1 MQAAMESPNR
11 KRIRTYFRNQKRV
24 PPRWTWISIVAG
36 LPLLWFYDKFLLIT
50 AGILAIAAGGLGLRH
65 WLRRAKDAEA
75 DLALEADLAHV
86 LQRATG
92 AAGLNTT
99 DLIREPI
106 LLTGPR
112 IWDVGKSRI
121 SFRAGKDGLIRHN
134 PVAVTCLFFTEKF
147 LDVYQCLWDL
157 ETGRLTDENTHE
169 YFYIDI
175 VSVDIQTRDRSF
187 TLSKTDRKQLE
198 SYEDL
203 TPLLRDNKLLLDDA
217 SIFTLSTTGGASVQ
231 HLLSAPGL
239 LDLTGTGAFAARGL
253 EEATQEI
260 RKLSR
265 ERRSD
270 DAGQSTS
277 PLK

>member
-1 MQAAMESPNR
+1 MEEPNR

-50 AGILAIAAGGLGLRH
+50 AGILAIAAGSLGLRH

-75 DLALEADLAHV
+75 DQALEADLVHV

-92 AAGLNTT
+92 AAGLSAA

-112 IWDVGKSRI
+112 IWDAGKARI
-121 SFRAGKDGLIRHN
+121 AFRCGKDGIIRHN
-134 PVAVTCLFFTEKF
+134 PVAVSCLFFTEKY
-147 LDVYQCLWDL
+147 LDIYQCLWDL
-157 ETGRLTDENTHE
+157 ETGHLTAENTHE
-169 YFYIDI
+169 FFYIDI
-175 VSVDIQTRDRSF
+175 LSADVQTRDRSF
-187 TLSKTDRKQLE
+187 ALSKTDRKQLE

-239 LDLTGTGAFAARGL
+239 LDLTGAGEFSTRGL

-265 ERRSD
+265 ERRNSD
-270 DAGQSTS
+270 EAGQSTS